1 MSKTSQQYIMNNNKK
16 INAWVKTLTTR
27 FKKLDLSEEFFLL
40 EIGDNKIDVRPYLA
54 MAFSCFKDIKQT
66 KVLEYYLDTLNFED
80 MSTLNIDKKILLIEA
95 KKLNIGLAWFA
106 EIKNRI
112 MTLLALKESKKAA
125 RIILAELLLNL
136 GFNVSLKIPKTP
148 DITNREMILIIA
160 CYWIRNKN
168 LKIGKENLMPYI
180 AELKSSLEET
190 LVNYD
195 KKRGKIW
202 YDFLIGKLEFEEFL
216 EELKNVD
223 VKRVQLLCTEEELN
237 TQLTNLPEHLN
248 VQFINKFIFE
258 EFLSKF
264 FKLLDK
270 NIKDKTCITKK
281 LEICVYQTFEQAVV
295 GNMLD
300 INAFIKNEYFNNK
313 RITTKVRDYRNLKNK
328 FQKLENENEKKTTRL
343 KELEKENKA
352 LKTKLQHL
360 ENENQKLC
368 KENEELTETL
378 NNKLTPLKE
387 KYNKEID
394 VLKNKNIEIQKELEI
409 LKRKYK
415 KSLNKKETLQKENE
429 ELKNEYEKLKELY
442 QELEKLKLSSSNI
455 MDDNIPID
463 FIIKEIK
470 NRNIVIIGGAP
481 NLEKNLKLMG
491 FEKIKFFTA
500 SNIPSVDKIENC
512 ECIVFITSYV
522 PHSGTDL
529 IRKSAKKLGI
539 KIINFNERNI
549 ESMCRRI
556 FEEIT
561 KENN

>member
-66 KVLEYYLDTLNFED
+66 KALEYYLDTLNFED

-223 VKRVQLLCTEEELN
+223 VKKVQLLCTEEELN

-248 VQFINKFIFE
+248 IQFINKFIFE

-281 LEICVYQTFEQAVV
+281 LEICLYQTFEQAVV

>member
-27 FKKLDLSEEFFLL
+27 FKKIDLSEEFFLL

-66 KVLEYYLDTLNFED
+66 KALEYYLDTLNFED

-248 VQFINKFIFE
+248 IQFINKFIFE

-281 LEICVYQTFEQAVV
+281 LEICLYQTFEQAVV